1 MLMFRMLL
9 PTKQLLLMMVVV
21 MMMMGMMEMMMMM
34 MVMGMMVMIINAHVS
49 HAAHQASVSANTQR
63 KVTEFDA
70 FPKFAESHPQRL
82 CFRGKLGSLLSL
94 AAGLIPTWA
103 DLFYDSPA
111 CCRIGWRGL

>member
-21 MMMMGMMEMMMMM
+21 MMMMGMMEMMTMM

-49 HAAHQASVSANTQR
+49 HAAHQASVSANIQR

-82 CFRGKLGSLLSL
+82 CFRGKLGVFAFIGRRFDS
-94 AAGLIPTWA
+94 
-103 DLFYDSPA
+103 DL
-111 CCRIGWRGL
+111 G

>member
-21 MMMMGMMEMMMMM
+21 MMMMMVVVMVMMTMMMMM
-34 MVMGMMVMIINAHVS
+34 MMMTMMLVMGMMVMIINAHVS
-49 HAAHQASVSANTQR
+49 HAAHQASVSANIQR

-82 CFRGKLGSLLSL
+82 CFRGKLGVFAFIGRRFDS
-94 AAGLIPTWA
+94 
-103 DLFYDSPA
+103 DL
-111 CCRIGWRGL
+111 G

>member
-21 MMMMGMMEMMMMM
+21 MMMMMVVVMVMMMMMEMMTTMMMMM
-34 MVMGMMVMIINAHVS
+34 MTMMLVMGMMVMIINAHVS

-82 CFRGKLGSLLSL
+82 CFRGKLGVFAFIGRRFDS
-94 AAGLIPTWA
+94 
-103 DLFYDSPA
+103 DL
-111 CCRIGWRGL
+111 G

>member
-9 PTKQLLLMMVVV
+9 PTKQLLLMMVVMMM
-21 MMMMGMMEMMMMM
+21 MMMMGMKEMMIMM

-49 HAAHQASVSANTQR
+49 HAAHKASVSANIQR

-82 CFRGKLGSLLSL
+82 CFRGKLGVFAFIGRRFDS
-94 AAGLIPTWA
+94 
-103 DLFYDSPA
+103 DL
-111 CCRIGWRGL
+111 G